1 MFLLRPSVRQSV
13 CLLSRTGILLKK
25 RIENKRDAC
34 ERSSRVRTDVIAR
47 VGFVPKA
54 SERDTAIVPFPS
66 PSFYFPSL
74 S

>member
-1 MFLLRPSVRQSV
+1 
-13 CLLSRTGILLKK
+13 
-25 RIENKRDAC
+25 
-34 ERSSRVRTDVIAR
+34 

-74 S
+74 YSLSRIVATVGYQ